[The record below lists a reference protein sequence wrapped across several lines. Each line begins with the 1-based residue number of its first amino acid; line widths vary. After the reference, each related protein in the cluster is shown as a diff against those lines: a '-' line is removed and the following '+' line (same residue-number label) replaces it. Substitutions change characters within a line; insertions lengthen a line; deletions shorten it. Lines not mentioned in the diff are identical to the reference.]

1 MSRQPG
7 IYSHIGKNATD
18 LLYGD
23 YIRQSPIHYYY
34 NVINWSLYFKCQVG
48 TIVPGLSTRL
58 KLFIPDQSSN
68 KVEVQYMNNYFRVTT
83 GISLTKNPL
92 LTLSGVTGIGFFSI
106 ATDISFDTATKTLNE
121 YNAGLSFNTDIL
133 TASLS
138 LVKNAQCSN
147 ASKVCRSDK
156 ADTLK
161 AHFYRPIQPLAS
173 TGVAADL
180 THKFVS
186 KQTTLTLGAQH
197 CLFPFMLIKARV
209 TSDGNLGAVVQNNI
223 FSALSLTIATELN
236 VLDTMKPAK
245 LGLSLSL
252 KI

>member
-7 IYSHIGKNATD
+7 IYSHSGKNATD

-23 YIRQSPIHYYY
+23 YIRQSPIHYHY

-68 KVEVQYMNNYFRVTT
+68 KVEVQYMNNYFGVTT
-83 GISLTKNPL
+83 GISLTKYPL
-92 LTLSGVTGIGFFSI
+92 LTLSGVTRIGFFSI

-138 LVKNAQCSN
+138 L
-147 ASKVCRSDK
+147 SDK

-180 THKFVS
+180 MHKFVS